1 MYALNDSPAAADL
14 GIAGTGDGAVL
25 KGSSIS
31 NVASDL
37 RVMLA
42 DGTTLDIDLSGMT
55 TIADVLDMLNGQT
68 SLFTAR
74 VDARGEGLVLRDLT
88 DGAGPFRV
96 VSLNTAF
103 GSHAAEDLGIAG
115 TGVAGVINGTSIVGG
130 YTRNGAAVSSLD
142 ERYDND
148 VLRGTSGDDTF
159 IAGGYD
165 TIFGGAGIDTVVAT
179 RDTDFVL
186 KANDVDA
193 TADDLLQAW
202 DARESRWIISHL
214 TGVEQASLTG
224 GDGENTIDASGFTRG
239 SVSLV
244 GGDGHDTLRGGTGD
258 DFLDGGA
265 GADELDGG
273 AGTNTV
279 LASYVPRAVLSG
291 TTQAATLDI
300 ADGLSQRVEI
310 KLAEAV
316 TGGTFR
322 LTFRGETTSPI
333 AFNASS
339 TAVLDA
345 LERLGVFDK
354 GDVVMSSP
362 VAGTWDLA
370 FVGKEGAKPQ
380 TDLTADSTA
389 LTGGSVTVTVTTAGT
404 TVLDTLVNIQRA
416 TISGTAG
423 SDLLDAQAFSGAVS
437 FTGRAGDDVLI
448 GTANADI
455 LLGGYGNDR
464 ITGNGGADVLDGGV
478 GMDAIVESLDADFTL
493 TNSLLTIRPWSA
505 ANGVSAAIAGF
516 EFASLTGGDH
526 GNVIDASMF
535 TGLNPDSPVARLD
548 SGKGLGAIPGGADL
562 EVTLTNGT
570 TVLISLGVAS
580 TLQEVFDS
588 VDAASDMLTA
598 SLTPDRTAIVIS
610 DSSGGSG
617 SLAITAANGSLAGAR
632 LGIVGSGI
640 VAEGG
645 AITGTEIAIA
655 TTYLSGGGGV
665 DYISGSPG
673 DDTISGGA
681 GADFLGGGHGGYDT
695 LVETRDVDF
704 TLTTDTL
711 TATGVGI
718 FNSEQD
724 TLAGFRAARLTG
736 GSSVNTI
743 DASGFAGSVVL
754 ATGGDATHGGNL
766 DVLKGP
772 SLPGAT
778 YEATYVLNVVGMTSP
793 NSSSDTAQ
801 QITIDEGRST
811 GEIRIVGG
819 STLVT
824 QSSMW
829 WANITGGTSSLG
841 YSVEQD
847 DIVLRDDIVRTDG
860 GSIALTATN
869 TFNSNGKNVRTSTN
883 AKSGD
888 ITIAAKTITIGGGTV
903 IEAGT
908 VPGEQAGTIQI
919 EASDTTARYDFFDRF
934 NSPESMFGVLGFYRT
949 RSFDA
954 RVTIDDAT
962 IRGGTVIISGNANT
976 VANDLGQQTSDFVTA
991 QSLEVGDS
999 KASAT
1004 ATIDIGKDA
1013 TATTTIF
1020 AETLTIAAVAT
1031 AMGYSQ
1037 PMGFS
1042 LAVAYAS
1049 STADAEVH
1057 VGNARI
1063 TTTSDCSLTARADST
1078 TLVTAFATN
1087 EDFPAGQPLKKA
1099 TGRDTSSTPFAVGI
1113 AIGNLSATSSVSTLP
1128 STVLQVGGNLI
1139 VLADTVGRSSTVAR
1153 GQADA
1158 GGRFVFGIAYSE
1170 ETGKAT
1176 AAIEGTIAVGG
1187 SVDITAQHH
1196 RKPIETS
1203 ELFGIIPRSFDGTI
1217 ASADLGT
1224 TTTRNT
1230 LNDFG
1235 AARATL
1241 AMQAPLKLVQ
1251 RFSAGGLGNS
1261 IPKLSETTANVG
1273 GISGALAFVNA
1284 TNHATAT
1291 IGNAA
1296 ANPASTTTITAGG
1309 DVTLSSNVTS
1319 RPIVNASSSVNRE
1332 PVAVSHDGS
1341 SRFTNNTREQ
1351 EKFGICFTY
1360 CVGIEDDEAIS
1371 YIYGNVKLDAGGAL
1385 KVDSRAI
1392 NAFDSSMIPFA
1403 NIFLPYAAATF
1414 TLPADAGIRT
1424 LQYGDTVES
1433 GGNRYQFVGAAGQI
1447 DLTQEDFTLAPEA
1460 GGRWTQLD
1468 SSFYRSLRTFGTYL
1482 QDDIGLDQD
1491 VNMWTQS
1498 RVLGQ
1503 NQVSGA
1509 VSY

>member
-1 MYALNDSPAAADL
+1 M
-14 GIAGTGDGAVL
+14 
-25 KGSSIS
+25 
-31 NVASDL
+31 
-37 RVMLA
+37 
-42 DGTTLDIDLSGMT
+42 
-55 TIADVLDMLNGQT
+55 
-68 SLFTAR
+68 
-74 VDARGEGLVLRDLT
+74 
-88 DGAGPFRV
+88 
-96 VSLNTAF
+96 
-103 GSHAAEDLGIAG
+103 
-115 TGVAGVINGTSIVGG
+115 
-130 YTRNGAAVSSLD
+130 
-142 ERYDND
+142 
-148 VLRGTSGDDTF
+148 
-159 IAGGYD
+159 
-165 TIFGGAGIDTVVAT
+165 
-179 RDTDFVL
+179 
-186 KANDVDA
+186 
-193 TADDLLQAW
+193 
-202 DARESRWIISHL
+202 
-214 TGVEQASLTG
+214 
-224 GDGENTIDASGFTRG
+224 
-239 SVSLV
+239 
-244 GGDGHDTLRGGTGD
+244 
-258 DFLDGGA
+258 
-265 GADELDGG
+265 
-273 AGTNTV
+273 
-279 LASYVPRAVLSG
+279 
-291 TTQAATLDI
+291 
-300 ADGLSQRVEI
+300 
-310 KLAEAV
+310 
-316 TGGTFR
+316 
-322 LTFRGETTSPI
+322 
-333 AFNASS
+333 
-339 TAVLDA
+339 
-345 LERLGVFDK
+345 
-354 GDVVMSSP
+354 
-362 VAGTWDLA
+362 
-370 FVGKEGAKPQ
+370 
-380 TDLTADSTA
+380 
-389 LTGGSVTVTVTTAGT
+389 
-404 TVLDTLVNIQRA
+404 
-416 TISGTAG
+416 
-423 SDLLDAQAFSGAVS
+423 
-437 FTGRAGDDVLI
+437 
-448 GTANADI
+448 
-455 LLGGYGNDR
+455 
-464 ITGNGGADVLDGGV
+464 
-478 GMDAIVESLDADFTL
+478 
-493 TNSLLTIRPWSA
+493 
-505 ANGVSAAIAGF
+505 
-516 EFASLTGGDH
+516 
-526 GNVIDASMF
+526 
-535 TGLNPDSPVARLD
+535 
-548 SGKGLGAIPGGADL
+548 
-562 EVTLTNGT
+562 
-570 TVLISLGVAS
+570 
-580 TLQEVFDS
+580 
-588 VDAASDMLTA
+588 
-598 SLTPDRTAIVIS
+598 
-610 DSSGGSG
+610 
-617 SLAITAANGSLAGAR
+617 
-632 LGIVGSGI
+632 
-640 VAEGG
+640 
-645 AITGTEIAIA
+645 
-655 TTYLSGGGGV
+655 
-665 DYISGSPG
+665 
-673 DDTISGGA
+673 
-681 GADFLGGGHGGYDT
+681 
-695 LVETRDVDF
+695 
-704 TLTTDTL
+704 
-711 TATGVGI
+711 
-718 FNSEQD
+718 
-724 TLAGFRAARLTG
+724 LAGFRAARLTG

-811 GEIRIVGG
+811 GDIRIVGG

-1296 ANPASTTTITAGG
+1296 ANPASPTTITAGG

-1351 EKFGICFTY
+1351 EKFVICFTY

-1509 VSY
+1509 VSYGSLAITHGADAEIKSGAIINANRPS